1 MKLENKLQFS
11 YASLPSR
18 ANVAQTTA
26 IGIHVVLLSSTT
38 PKRETMIWS
47 ETTLQSSSSKTLL
60 SSLILFTAKNAIQQI
75 TLRILIWHLIFGVF
89 HPKLYIKLPFSSV
102 TVELRTAIVIWMDTH
117 LILSDGLMTKVTFT
131 TWSIIIRLAK
141 ESKTLL
147 QLRHVHKV

>member
-11 YASLPSR
+11 YVSLPSR

-38 PKRETMIWS
+38 LKRETTIWL
-47 ETTLQSSSSKTLL
+47 EITHQSFSSKTLL

-75 TLRILIWHLIFGVF
+75 TLRILIWLLIFGVF

-102 TVELRTAIVIWMDTH
+102 TVELPTAIVI
-117 LILSDGLMTKVTFT
+117 
-131 TWSIIIRLAK
+131 
-141 ESKTLL
+141 
-147 QLRHVHKV
+147 